1 MKFAPSAP
9 PAHIVRA
16 RHTPP
21 PSEEW
26 PPHPLSEGRPTPRPS
41 NENSE
46 RRLFRRRTSRT
57 FARYSVVFLIGI
69 LATLAFQSY
78 GDKAMEM
85 VRTEVPSLA
94 WLLPVSTAK
103 PPAAA
108 SSPQLAQQ
116 FEAGLA
122 QQLGLGLAVVGRSVE
137 QLTVKLDQLAAKQD
151 QLAAQ
156 RDEMA
161 KNIETMQAVE
171 QEISQKL
178 SSLPQSRAVA
188 PRKPPQPTA
197 QSSAAQSS
205 PVSLAPPPTQQP
217 SR

>member
-1 MKFAPSAP
+1 MKFAPSAS
-9 PAHIVRA
+9 PAHVVRA
-16 RHTPP
+16 RQPLTQ
-21 PSEEW
+21 SERL
-26 PPHPLSEGRPTPRPS
+26 PPHPLSEELPTPRPS
-41 NENSE
+41 SENRE
-46 RRLFRRRTSRT
+46 RRPTHWRASRT
-57 FARYSVVFLIGI
+57 FAGSSIVFLIGI

-78 GDKAMEM
+78 GDKTMEM
-85 VRTEVPSLA
+85 IRTEVPSLA

-103 PPAAA
+103 PPEAT
-108 SSPQLAQQ
+108 SSPQLSQQ

-122 QQLGLGLAVVGRSVE
+122 QQLGLGLAVVRRSVE

-188 PRKPPQPTA
+188 
-197 QSSAAQSS
+197 
-205 PVSLAPPPTQQP
+205 
-217 SR
+217 

>member
-46 RRLFRRRTSRT
+46 RRSIRRRTSRS

-116 FEAGLA
+116 LEAGLA
-122 QQLGLGLAVVGRSVE
+122 QQLGLGLAVVRRSVE
-137 QLTVKLDQLAAKQD
+137 QLTVKVD

-156 RDEMA
+156 RDEMT

>member
-16 RHTPP
+16 RHTHP

-46 RRLFRRRTSRT
+46 RRSIRRRTSRT

-116 FEAGLA
+116 LEAGLA
-122 QQLGLGLAVVGRSVE
+122 QQLGLGLAVVGRSME
-137 QLTVKLDQLAAKQD
+137 QLTVKLDQLAAKQE
-151 QLAAQ
+151 Q
-156 RDEMA
+156 MT
-161 KNIETMQAVE
+161 KNIETMQAAE

>member
-46 RRLFRRRTSRT
+46 RRSFRRRTSRT

-116 FEAGLA
+116 LEAGLA

-137 QLTVKLDQLAAKQD
+137 QLTVKLDQLAAKQE
-151 QLAAQ
+151 Q
-156 RDEMA
+156 MT

>member
-46 RRLFRRRTSRT
+46 RRSFRRRTSRS

-122 QQLGLGLAVVGRSVE
+122 QQLGLGLAVVRRSVE
-137 QLTVKLDQLAAKQD
+137 QLTVKVD

-156 RDEMA
+156 RDEMT

>member
-1 MKFAPSAP
+1 
-9 PAHIVRA
+9 
-16 RHTPP
+16 
-21 PSEEW
+21 
-26 PPHPLSEGRPTPRPS
+26 
-41 NENSE
+41 
-46 RRLFRRRTSRT
+46 
-57 FARYSVVFLIGI
+57 LIGI

-122 QQLGLGLAVVGRSVE
+122 QQLGLGLAVVRRSVE
-137 QLTVKLDQLAAKQD
+137 QLTVKVD

-156 RDEMA
+156 RDEMT

>member
-57 FARYSVVFLIGI
+57 FARYSVVFLIGS

-116 FEAGLA
+116 LEAGLA
-122 QQLGLGLAVVGRSVE
+122 QQLGLGLAVVRRSVE
-137 QLTVKLDQLAAKQD
+137 QLTVKVD

-156 RDEMA
+156 RDEMT

-197 QSSAAQSS
+197 QSSAAQS